1 MVDRS
6 SNKDSSCGCSSSV
19 SEISEPPPPTQ
30 QSSTGGADCCSN
42 SCCEPEAAID
52 PAPQSNCCATSNC
65 CSPDA
70 APSDQAPFNPS
81 QLQKGRSFQVIG
93 MCCAEEVA
101 MLKSHVGPV
110 VGGAEHLGFDLL
122 NGRMIVLEGV
132 KGISDTSVIDAINK
146 TGLSGSIWE
155 DGAASKERDQQF
167 SRLKLFTV
175 GSAVAW
181 MGGLVFH
188 LFESKSGNILD
199 MFTGHGSHP
208 MPMLEIILYVIA
220 AILGARFVAPK
231 AVFAIRRL
239 SPDMNLL
246 MTIAILGAMIIGEF
260 FEAATVA
267 FLFALSLTLEAWSV
281 GRARN
286 AISSLLSLAPQQALK
301 LEADGS
307 ERLIAANQIA
317 IGDQFILRGGDRIPL
332 DGVVLSGRSSVNQAP
347 ITGESIPVA
356 KEEGDEVFAGTING
370 DGSLTVRATKAAG
383 DTVLSRIITLVQD
396 AHSKRADVEQWVEKF
411 AKIYTPIV
419 MVLAFLVF
427 LLPPLLLG
435 GVWSEWFYNALVL
448 LVIACPCALV
458 ISTPVAI
465 VAALTAAAKHGV
477 LVKGGGFMELP
488 ARLDAIALDKT
499 GTLTRGEPE
508 VRSVIAFDPMAN
520 DQVLA
525 IAASLEARSS
535 HPLALAILAKAKSE
549 NISFEQPSE
558 AEISPGRGV
567 SGTIEGMT
575 YWLGSPR
582 YAQEKE
588 LMTPATAEILSKL
601 ESQGQ
606 TAVFVGNDTA
616 LLGIIS
622 LADAIRDD
630 AKDVIS
636 ALHACG
642 VKTIAM
648 LTGDNEQTAQA
659 VAKEVGIDKVYANL
673 LPAQKVE
680 AIEALMK
687 EHEVVAMVGD
697 GVNDAPAMARASFG
711 IAMGA
716 VGSDA
721 AIETADMALMS
732 DDIAKLPWMVGHS
745 RRTLGIIKQNI
756 VFSLIVK
763 AIFVS
768 LTLSGVATMWGA
780 IVADVGTS
788 LLVVSNALRLLKR

>member
-1 MVDRS
+1 
-6 SNKDSSCGCSSSV
+6 
-19 SEISEPPPPTQ
+19 
-30 QSSTGGADCCSN
+30 
-42 SCCEPEAAID
+42 
-52 PAPQSNCCATSNC
+52 
-65 CSPDA
+65 
-70 APSDQAPFNPS
+70 
-81 QLQKGRSFQVIG
+81 
-93 MCCAEEVA
+93 
-101 MLKSHVGPV
+101 MLKSQVGPV

-122 NGRMIVLEGV
+122 NGRMIVLESANGV
-132 KGISDTSVIDAINK
+132 SDTSVIDAINK
-146 TGLSGSIWE
+146 TGLSGAIWE

-167 SRLKLFTV
+167 SRLKLFTI
-175 GSAVAW
+175 GSSIAW
-181 MGGLVFH
+181 ISGLLFH
-188 LFESKSGNILD
+188 LFESDTGGILGL
-199 MFTGHGSHP
+199 FAGHESNP
-208 MPMLEIILYVIA
+208 MPALEIGLYVIA
-220 AILGARFVAPK
+220 VILGARYVAPK
-231 AVFAIRRL
+231 AVYAVRRL

-246 MTIAILGAMIIGEF
+246 MTIAIIGAMIIGEF

-301 LEADGS
+301 LETDGS
-307 ERLIAANQIA
+307 ERLVPAEQIA

-332 DGVVLSGRSSVNQAP
+332 DGAVLSGRSSVNQAP
-347 ITGESIPVA
+347 ITGESIPVS

-370 DGSLTVRATKAAG
+370 DGSLTIRATKVAR
-383 DTVLSRIITLVQD
+383 DTVLSRIITMVQD

-419 MVLAFLVF
+419 MAMALLVF
-427 LLPPLLLG
+427 LLPPLILG
-435 GVWSEWFYNALVL
+435 GTWSDWFYNALVL

-465 VAALTAAAKHGV
+465 VAALAAAAKHGV
-477 LVKGGGFMELP
+477 LVKGGSFIELP
-488 ARLDAIALDKT
+488 ARLEAIALDKT

-508 VRSVIAFDPMAN
+508 VRSIVAFDVI
-520 DQVLA
+520 DDDRLLA

-535 HPLALAILAKAKSE
+535 HPLALAILDKAKSE
-549 NISFEQPSE
+549 NISFAQPLE
-558 AEISPGRGV
+558 AEINPGRGV
-567 SGTIEGMT
+567 SGIIEGIN

-582 YAQEKE
+582 YAKEKD
-588 LMTPATAEILSKL
+588 LMSPAVVAMLSKL
-601 ESQGQ
+601 EAKGQ
-606 TAVFVGNDTA
+606 TAVLVGSDTA

-630 AKDVIS
+630 ANDVIS
-636 ALHACG
+636 ALHAHG
-642 VKTIAM
+642 VTTIAM

-659 VAKEVGIDKVYANL
+659 VAKEVGIDKIYANL

-716 VGSDA
+716 IGSDA

-745 RRTLGIIKQNI
+745 RRALGIIKQNI
-756 VFSLIVK
+756 IFSLIVK
-763 AIFVS
+763 VIFVT
-768 LTLSGVATMWGA
+768 LTMLGIATMWGA